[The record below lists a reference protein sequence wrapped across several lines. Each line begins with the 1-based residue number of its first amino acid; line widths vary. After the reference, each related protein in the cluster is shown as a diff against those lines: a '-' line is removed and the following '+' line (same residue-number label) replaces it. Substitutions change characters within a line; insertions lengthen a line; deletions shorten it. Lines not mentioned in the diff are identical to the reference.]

1 MDRASQNLD
10 PEQARADVNAADR
23 LIWKQASVLPLYQRP
38 QLVAVRESLANVGA
52 RGFHELRYQDIGF
65 LR

>member
-1 MDRASQNLD
+1 MDRAGQSLD
-10 PEQARADVNAADR
+10 PEQARAEANAADK

-38 QLVAVRESLANVGA
+38 QLVAVKESLANVGA

-65 LR
+65 IR